1 MTCTVLASLLPTL
14 SVQVHAFAFC
24 EIQTGW
30 RLAKSALAD
39 ALLVHYVLAGSGSIV
54 VADQPPLLFGQNSM
68 IILPRDVDYSIGS
81 VDAAGTVTSGEVR
94 RLLPNGLVAYTAG
107 DGSRDILL
115 ACGSISASYAGSLG
129 LFDRLHGALAE
140 DLSADARL
148 RHAFAFMIEELVR
161 PGLGTQEV
169 TSALMK
175 QCLAILLRVHLEE
188 KGTRS
193 PIFEALRDPR
203 LVPAI
208 AAVIDTP
215 GAPHTVDSL
224 AALCGLSRTGFA
236 ERFSATFDEGPIEFL
251 QRARLQLAAKLLTT
265 SPMPVKVI
273 AESVGYASRSY
284 FSHAFKAA
292 YRCDPSTYRHRADP
306 LAAASDRLPEAGSG
320 VAGRVASEE

>member
-39 ALLVHYVLAGSGSIV
+39 ALLVHYVLAGSGSVV
-54 VADQPPLLFGQNSM
+54 VADQPPLLFGPNSM

-115 ACGSISASYAGSLG
+115 ACGSISARYAGALG

-208 AAVIDTP
+208 AAILDAP

-292 YRCDPSTYRHRADP
+292 YGCDPSTYRHRADP
-306 LAAASDRLPEAGSG
+306 LAATPDQLPDAGSG
-320 VAGRVASEE
+320 VAGRVAGEE